1 MSKAI
6 AIIPA
11 RGGSKRIPQKNIK
24 SFLGKPIISYV
35 IKAALKSNLF
45 ETVMVSTD
53 CNEIKKIAL
62 SYGAEVPFLRSKK
75 NSDDYATTIEVLEEV
90 INRYK
95 EIGKN
100 FEYGCC
106 LYPTAPFTNPNS
118 LRFFLRKLKEKNYD
132 CIFPILEYSHP
143 IQRSLKLVEGNR
155 IEMVNPEN
163 LVTRSQDLEK
173 RYHDAGQFYWF
184 ETDRLISQKKLWT
197 DNTGGIVISPL
208 EAQDIDNL
216 DDWKLAELKY
226 QMMENLDI

>member
-11 RGGSKRIPQKNIK
+11 RAGSKRIPKKNIK
-24 SFLGKPIISYV
+24 NFLGKPIISYA
-35 IKAALKSNLF
+35 IEAAIKSNLF

-53 CNEIKKIAL
+53 SDEIKNIAL
-62 SYGAEVPFLRSKK
+62 SCGAEVPFLRSKK
-75 NSDDYATTIEVLEEV
+75 NSDDYATTIDVIEEV
-90 INRYK
+90 INRYDK
-95 EIGKN
+95 IGNN
-100 FEYGCC
+100 FEYSCC
-106 LYPTAPFTNPNS
+106 IYPTAPFTTPTR
-118 LRFFLRKLKEKNYD
+118 LRFFYEKLKEKDFD

-143 IQRSLKLVEGNR
+143 IQRSLKLIVENN
-155 IEMVNPEN
+155 IEMVHPEN

-184 ETDRLISQKKLWT
+184 VPDKLIPAKKLWT
-197 DNTGGIVISPL
+197 ENTGGIVINPL

-226 QMMENLDI
+226 QMMNNLGV

>member
-11 RGGSKRIPQKNIK
+11 RGGSKRIPKKNIRN
-24 SFLGKPIISYV
+24 FLGEPIISYV
-35 IKAALKSNLF
+35 INAALKSNLF

-53 CNEIKKIAL
+53 SNEIKKIAR
-62 SYGAEVPFLRSKK
+62 SYGAEVPFLRSRK
-75 NSDDYATTIEVLEEV
+75 NSDDYATTIDVLEEV

-95 EIGKN
+95 EVGKN
-100 FEYGCC
+100 FDYGCC
-106 LYPTAPFTNPNS
+106 LYPTAPFTNPKR
-118 LRFFLRKLKEKNYD
+118 LKFFFRKLKEKKYD

-143 IQRSLKLVEGNR
+143 IQRSLKLFEENR

-184 ETDRLISQKKLWT
+184 IPDKLIPQKKLWT
-197 DNTGGIVISPL
+197 DNTGAIVINPL
-208 EAQDIDNL
+208 EAQDIDNIN
-216 DDWKLAELKY
+216 DWKLAELKY
-226 QMMENLDI
+226 QMIND